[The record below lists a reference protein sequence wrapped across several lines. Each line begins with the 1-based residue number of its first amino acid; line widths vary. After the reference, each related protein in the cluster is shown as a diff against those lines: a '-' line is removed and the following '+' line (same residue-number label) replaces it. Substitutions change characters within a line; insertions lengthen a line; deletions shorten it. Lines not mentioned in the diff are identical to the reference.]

1 VYEIRQTPAFRKWLS
16 DLKDRAGKARL
27 ARRIERPASGNAG
40 NHRFLGGSL
49 YELREHAGP
58 GYRIYYTRRADRL
71 VLLLAG
77 GHKAS
82 QESDILNARAMIK
95 RLEISE

>member
-1 VYEIRQTPAFRKWLS
+1 LVFRRWFSALR
-16 DLKDRAGKARL
+16 DQAGKARL
-27 ARRIERPASGNAG
+27 VRRIERLASGNAG
-40 NHRFLGGSL
+40 DHRFLGGGL
-49 YELREHAGP
+49 YELR
-58 GYRIYYTRRADRL
+58 RIYYTRRADRL